1 MLSQLFGML
10 TRPMWLPLG
19 LHLGYAHCSLSSIT
33 IIIGCLIVIHLQQSA
48 VYLQSLSNIMDASME
63 DLARCPGIGER
74 KVKRLHDTFHEPF
87 RRVISSQPV
96 IPETTFQKGSDAPS
110 VNEIVELERERE
122 DVSKCGNRE
131 PEMTVKSALSMAFA
145 KYADKFGKKNGKS
158 LEEKMGETS
167 DAVEPEAASGTPG
180 EGAAD

>member
-1 MLSQLFGML
+1 MFQVQL
-10 TRPMWLPLG
+10 
-19 LHLGYAHCSLSSIT
+19 
-33 IIIGCLIVIHLQQSA
+33 
-48 VYLQSLSNIMDASME
+48 MDNVLLM
-63 DLARCPGIGER
+63 DQ
-74 KVKRLHDTFHEPF
+74 VKRLHDTFHEPF